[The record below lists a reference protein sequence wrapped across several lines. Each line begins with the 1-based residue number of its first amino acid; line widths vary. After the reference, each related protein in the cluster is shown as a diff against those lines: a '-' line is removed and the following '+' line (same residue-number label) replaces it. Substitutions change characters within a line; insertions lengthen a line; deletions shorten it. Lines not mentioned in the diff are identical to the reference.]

1 MSIISEIARIEEA
14 CFNDAWSEAS
24 LEDTFKHEYN
34 HLVAVFDDGSIADDF
49 VFQGNEKLT
58 GYLIYSEISGEA
70 ELLRIAVDP
79 EMRRHGY
86 GGKLMEHFICSLEL
100 MNAEKAT
107 LEVRESN
114 TAAVN
119 LYTIYGFENIAVR
132 KDYYFDPIENAVIMQ
147 RPIAKNSDQLDM

>member
-1 MSIISEIARIEEA
+1 MLAQTVVRTDRNHQEPVGAFFDSFNGSLDGELRKVAILARVGGKTVLIENGERFVIRINEA
-14 CFNDAWSEAS
+14 LILI
-24 LEDTFKHEYN
+24 LE
-34 HLVAVFDDGSIADDF
+34 
-49 VFQGNEKLT
+49 
-58 GYLIYSEISGEA
+58 
-70 ELLRIAVDP
+70 IAVD
-79 EMRRHGY
+79 
-86 GGKLMEHFICSLEL
+86 GGKLMEHFICSLEF